1 MNKTL
6 TTLGTALLFSV
17 TSFAYGSS
25 STDLTVTG
33 VITPAACTPSLSGGG
48 VVDYGK
54 ISSKDLNPDTH
65 TQFQDRTVQL
75 TVSCDAPVKF
85 AIVPVDNRAGTSST
99 AGAFGLGL
107 INGNEKLG
115 RYFLHYVN
123 PVANV
128 PSLAIQSQDNG
139 QTWFEPDDS
148 ALKPDDLLSFGSS
161 NAGVTAPHDVQDV
174 IVDILL
180 LTAIAPTNGLTLTDE
195 QKIDGS
201 ATLQITYL

>member
-6 TTLGTALLFSV
+6 KTLGTALLLGV

-65 TQFQDRTVQL
+65 TPFQDRTLQL
-75 TVSCDAPVKF
+75 TVSCNAPVRF
-85 AIVPVDNRAGTSST
+85 AIVPVDNRAGTSSS

-115 RYFLHYVN
+115 RYFLHFLN
-123 PVANV
+123 PVADV
-128 PSLAIQSQDNG
+128 PSMAIQSQNNG
-139 QTWFEPDDS
+139 QTWFELDDS
-148 ALKPDDLLSFGSS
+148 ALQPDGLLSFGSRS
-161 NAGVTAPHDVQDV
+161 RDATAPHNVQDV
-174 IVDILL
+174 VVDVLL

-201 ATLQITYL
+201 ATFQITYL